1 MDGCPKTASEREGV
15 LPGMICQLKESGH
28 GRLSDLIVWG
38 TFIAPGIVLS
48 KDGSLQTSIR
58 FRGPDLD
65 SSTPSS
71 LTATMARIN
80 NALRRLGSG
89 WAMHME
95 ARRRVSKTYPSVI
108 ETPPAAR
115 LIDRERQDLFA
126 KSGTKLVTDYFL
138 TLSYLLPEDR
148 TAKASSWLFENK
160 PVGTNRGLEEQIEA
174 FRETA
179 GQIIDLMSSVLPLVE
194 RLDDSE
200 TLTYLHDCVSFAEIK
215 VGRPEGVQ
223 LFDSF
228 LYDTDLLPGLEPR
241 LGDHWI
247 KLLGIHGFPTATL
260 PALFD
265 RLNALPFAFRWTSR
279 FLFLDKKDAEAE
291 LARVQRQWF
300 AKRKS
305 VGRLLIEMMSKEES
319 LLINTDALNKAADAD
334 AALTELAEDT
344 VSFGYFTPVI
354 MVWDQDYDMAQD
366 KLALVQ
372 REIDGLGFVSKAESF
387 NATDAWLSTLPGH
400 NWRNVRRPIIS
411 SLNLTHMLPLS
422 AVWCGDPWNL
432 HLKAPALLVAETAG
446 ATPFYLNLHTGDVGH
461 TMVVGPTGAGKSTL
475 LCLLAAQFLRYRKA
489 KVVIFDKGGSA
500 RVITHA
506 VGGDFVRLGEPD
518 AMTLQP
524 LSDIDRR
531 GERAFAQDWIANLL
545 HQEGVVLTPD
555 RRDAIWG
562 ALGSLADFPKG
573 QRTLTLLASLVQ
585 DLEIRKAL
593 QPFTLE
599 GAYGSLLDSSR
610 MTWSQAPW
618 QCFDMEALAD
628 LPGAVAPALL
638 AIFHR
643 LERDFCGE
651 PTLLVL
657 DEAWLFLDNSLFAA
671 QIKAWLKTLRKKN
684 VSVLFATQ
692 SLADI
697 EQSTIAATLI
707 DSCPQ
712 KIFLPNERAREA
724 MLEGFYRRFGLNDRQ
739 IDLIAEATPKSDY
752 YIVSPRGNR
761 LFSLTLGEVG
771 KAFCGAS
778 APEDQRLMDQL
789 TGTSDTES
797 FAACWLEAKGLSH
810 AADALRDRV
819 LSPRATSCLMG
830 V

>member
-1 MDGCPKTASEREGV
+1 
-15 LPGMICQLKESGH
+15 MISQFRESGH

-38 TFIAPGIVLS
+38 AFIAPGIVLN
-48 KDGSLQTSIR
+48 KDGSLQTSFH

-65 SSTPSS
+65 SSTSSS
-71 LTATMARIN
+71 LMVTMARIN

-89 WAMHME
+89 WALHME
-95 ARRRVSKTYPSVI
+95 ARRRVSKAYPTVI
-108 ETPPAAR
+108 EAPLAAR
-115 LIDRERQDLFA
+115 LIDRERLDLFA
-126 KSGTKLVTDYFL
+126 ESGSKLVTDFFL

-160 PVGTNRGLEEQIEA
+160 PAGTNRRFEELVET

-179 GQIIDLMSSVLPLVE
+179 GQIIDLMSPVLPMIE

-200 TLTYLHDCVSFAEIK
+200 TLTYLHDCISFAEIK
-215 VGRPEGVQ
+215 VGRREGVQ

-228 LYDTDLLPGLEPR
+228 LYDTDLLPGLEPK
-241 LGDHWI
+241 LGDRWI

-279 FLFLDKKDAEAE
+279 FLFLDKTDAEAE
-291 LARVQRQWF
+291 LTRVQRQWF

-305 VGRLLIEMMSKEES
+305 LGRLLIEMMSKEES

-334 AALTELAEDT
+334 AALTELAEDS
-344 VSFGYFTPVI
+344 VGFGYFTPMI
-354 MVWDQDYDMAQD
+354 MVWDLDYEMAQD

-372 REIDGLGFVSKAESF
+372 REIDGLGFVSKAETF

-400 NWRNVRRPIIS
+400 NWRNVRRPIVS

-422 AVWCGDPWNL
+422 AVWSGDPWNTPL
-432 HLKAPALLVAETAG
+432 NASALLVAETTG

-475 LCLLAAQFLRYRKA
+475 LSLLSAQFLRYPKA

-500 RVITHA
+500 RAITHA
-506 VGGDFVRLGEPD
+506 VGGDFLRLGEPD

-524 LSDIDRR
+524 LADIDRR
-531 GERAFAQDWIANLL
+531 DERAFAQDWIANLL

-555 RRDAIWG
+555 RRDAVWG
-562 ALGSLADFPKG
+562 ALGSLTDFPKE
-573 QRTLTLLASLVQ
+573 QRTLTLLSSLVQ
-585 DLEIRKAL
+585 DLEIRKAIL
-593 QPFTLE
+593 PFTLE
-599 GAYGSLLDSSR
+599 GTYGSLLDSSR
-610 MTWSQAPW
+610 TNWSEAPW

-628 LPGAVAPALL
+628 LPGAVAPTLL

-643 LERDFCGE
+643 LEREFRGE
-651 PTLLVL
+651 PTLLIL

-724 MLEGFYRRFGLNDRQ
+724 MLEDFYRRFGLNDRQ
-739 IDLIAEATPKSDY
+739 IDIIAEATPKSDY
-752 YIVSPRGNR
+752 YMVSPRGNR

-771 KAFCGAS
+771 KALCGAS
-778 APEDQRLMDQL
+778 TPEDQRLMDQL
-789 TGTSDTES
+789 TGTSDTKS
-797 FAACWLEAKGLSH
+797 FAARWLEAKGLSH
-810 AADALRDRV
+810 IADELCERV
-819 LSPRATSCLMG
+819 QPPHAMSSPIE